1 MRVEGVLE
9 SRVTAALQCRLASAI
24 SRRRGRPSTLFDV
37 RLLLL
42 LPLLAVPA
50 QSTLA
55 AQTDGGLAQAL
66 AYVVAAAEEH
76 QVEEGVP
83 GIAIALL
90 TREGALITRS
100 LGVQDIATRA
110 PITDTTRFLAGS
122 ISKAFTAA
130 ALLQL
135 QEEGLVDLHRPVA
148 AYLPWF
154 KVRSVYAP
162 ITLHHLLTHTAGLPR
177 DRSDLPS
184 SPYTALALKDR
195 EMGVPPGERF
205 AYSNIGYQLL
215 SLVAEEVEGRPFAEI
230 IGSRVL
236 VPLGLRDTRAAV
248 TQEGRL
254 SVATGYQ
261 YLFDDRPPAPGQPL
275 VPVAW
280 GENTAGDANI
290 VTTVRDLA
298 VFLQALLNQGRGA
311 DGMLLQPASFSR
323 MVQRTVP
330 AAELGE
336 GEYYGYGVVLGSID
350 GDPVLWH
357 SGGMPGFRTMM
368 LGDLDEGLG
377 VIILM
382 NGPGNPRR
390 LAEYSLRTLIAA
402 RRGRPLPPVP
412 VAAAPEVIP
421 GAGDY
426 SGRYADTTGSSI
438 LIEAS
443 GDRLFLDTRSGR
455 APLLRSG
462 PDAFVTAHPDFTLF
476 PVRFARQGGQ
486 VTELSYGGR
495 WYSNERYRGPS
506 RFPHL
511 AAWDGF
517 TGHYRAQVPYYSNY
531 RIVLR
536 KGALLLVSP
545 EGYEEPLIPL
555 GGQEFRVGVDERA
568 VERVRFT
575 DVVSGRALRMNLS
588 GTDYYRTTSP

>member
-1 MRVEGVLE
+1 MR
-9 SRVTAALQCRLASAI
+9 
-24 SRRRGRPSTLFDV
+24 

-42 LPLLAVPA
+42 SLLAIA
-50 QSTLA
+50 ANSALA
-55 AQTDGGLAQAL
+55 AQADAGLERAL
-66 AYVVAAAEEH
+66 AYVAAAAQEH
-76 QVEEGVP
+76 QQEEGAP
-83 GIAIALL
+83 GIAIAIL
-90 TREGALITRS
+90 TREGALLTRS
-100 LGVQDIATRA
+100 LGVQDLATRA
-110 PITDTTRFLAGS
+110 PMTDTTRFLAGS

-135 QEEGLVDLHRPVA
+135 QEEGLVDLHRPVSD
-148 AYLPWF
+148 YLPWF
-154 KVRSVYAP
+154 KVRSPYAP

-195 EMGVPPGERF
+195 EMSVPPGERF

-215 SLVAEEVEGRPFAEI
+215 SLVAEEVEGRAFAEI
-230 IGSRVL
+230 IGARVL
-236 VPLGLRDTRAAV
+236 APLGLRDTRAAV
-248 TQEGRL
+248 TQDGRL

-261 YLFDDRPPAPGQPL
+261 YLFDDRPPMPGQPL

-298 VFLQALLNQGRGA
+298 VFLRALLNQGRGA
-311 DGMLLQPASFSR
+311 SRMLLQPASFAR

-330 AAELGE
+330 AEELGA
-336 GEYYGYGVVLGSID
+336 GEFYGYGVVLGSIE

-377 VIILM
+377 VVVLM

-390 LAEYSLRTLIAA
+390 LAEYSLRVLIAA
-402 RRGRPLPPVP
+402 RRNRPLPPVP

-421 GAGDY
+421 GAADY
-426 SGRYADTTGSSI
+426 AGRYADSAGRTI
-438 LIEAS
+438 LLEAT
-443 GDRLFLDTRSGR
+443 GDRLFLDTPAGR

-462 PDAFVTAHPDFTLF
+462 PDAFVTAHRDFTLF
-476 PVRFARQGGQ
+476 PVRFVRQAG
-486 VTELSYGGR
+486 VVAELLYGGR
-495 WYSNERYRGPS
+495 WYTNERYRGPG
-506 RFPHL
+506 RFPHP
-511 AAWDGF
+511 ATWEGY

-555 GGQEFRVGVDERA
+555 GGQEFRVGADERA
-568 VERVRFT
+568 VERARFT
-575 DVVSGRALRMNLS
+575 DVVSGRALRMSLS